1 MEETLKT
8 NIFLKIN
15 VFCKISINAETHEMN
30 PTIIIIRGRKT
41 QDARMH
47 CIPESF
53 CASGKFLR
61 VYTKLTLKSSQLSG
75 KFPDSLESFRT
86 VWKVSGQS
94 GKCPD
99 SLESFRTVW
108 KVSGQF
114 GKIPDSLESFRTV
127 WKNSG
132 QSGKF
137 PDSLEKFRTVW
148 NVSRESGKFPDD
160 LESESES
167 QKALKS
173 EEFSSVIAM
182 ASSGKHTATLG
193 SRTGESKR
201 EVECGLCRPSKPD
214 ETI

>member
-1 MEETLKT
+1 MILT
-8 NIFLKIN
+8 IFM
-15 VFCKISINAETHEMN
+15 NAQT
-30 PTIIIIRGRKT
+30 RGRKT

-94 GKCPD
+94 GKFSD

-108 KVSGQF
+108 K
-114 GKIPDSLESFRTV
+114 
-127 WKNSG
+127 
-132 QSGKF
+132 
-137 PDSLEKFRTVW
+137 
-148 NVSRESGKFPDD
+148 VSRESGKFPDD

-167 QKALKS
+167 RKALKS
-173 EEFSSVIAM
+173 EE
-182 ASSGKHTATLG
+182 L
-193 SRTGESKR
+193 
-201 EVECGLCRPSKPD
+201 
-214 ETI
+214 TI

>member
-1 MEETLKT
+1 MYTC
-8 NIFLKIN
+8 NIFMLPDQIDPNDPTNN
-15 VFCKISINAETHEMN
+15 VSGSLIQYTHVYTCIHISHPIQCEKKPQNVYT
-30 PTIIIIRGRKT
+30 RGRKT

-137 PDSLEKFRTVW
+137 PDRIHLRTFLTYL
-148 NVSRESGKFPDD
+148 S
-160 LESESES
+160 
-167 QKALKS
+167 
-173 EEFSSVIAM
+173 
-182 ASSGKHTATLG
+182 
-193 SRTGESKR
+193 
-201 EVECGLCRPSKPD
+201 
-214 ETI
+214 